1 MVLTAG
7 QPVPFQIRLKKQT
20 AGTRRM
26 TYMLVGDVVR
36 DGQGNR
42 ILATGSEGTLTV
54 PANVLTQSEGVIN
67 VRVAAL
73 NAPGKVY
80 LIDYIFSVKK

>member
-1 MVLTAG
+1 
-7 QPVPFQIRLKKQT
+7 
-20 AGTRRM
+20 M
-26 TYMLVGDVVR
+26 TYMIVGDIVR

-42 ILATGSEGTLTV
+42 ILATGAEGTLTI
-54 PANVLTQSEGVIN
+54 PPNILAQSDGVIN